1 MLLDESYTE
10 LSTSSTQDE
19 AHTRLAQLVTAVT
32 MEEAA
37 AVACVEAAAEVAGG
51 AVAATWAG
59 AE

>member
-37 AVACVEAAAEVAGG
+37 VACVEAAAEVAGG